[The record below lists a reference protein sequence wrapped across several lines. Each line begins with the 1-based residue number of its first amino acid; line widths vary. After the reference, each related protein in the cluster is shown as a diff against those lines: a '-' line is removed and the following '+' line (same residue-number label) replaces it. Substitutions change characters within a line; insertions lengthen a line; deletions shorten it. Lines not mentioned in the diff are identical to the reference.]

1 MALSSFSICV
11 VYSIQMAFS
20 SLFSIQGIHHMPN
33 MVHISSGFMQ
43 LNLQTHLTILLYYS
57 DERKYQLICPLTKV
71 QGKHWKEHFLKDN

>member
-1 MALSSFSICV
+1 
-11 VYSIQMAFS
+11 
-20 SLFSIQGIHHMPN
+20 MPN

-71 QGKHWKEHFLKDN
+71 QGKH